1 MKTQVM
7 TNDFRLNN
15 YLARIGFSG
24 VIELDFA
31 TLAAIHAAHVNA
43 IPFEGFDPLLR
54 RPVKLD
60 LASVQEK
67 LVDSRRDGYCFE
79 QNVLFKAALE
89 TIGFNVTVLGGRVR
103 WMSPPDSPLGPR
115 EHMLLKVDLPEGPY
129 LADVGFGACVLDTPL
144 QFKTDVEQRTAMGTY
159 RLSNTDALFSLS
171 AKQPTGWRTAYVFN
185 LEPQIQSDYEL
196 GNWYTS
202 TSPLVPFISTLIME
216 RVSSDKR
223 FKLINRKFVIEA
235 RDGQVAVERSID
247 SAYELR
253 QVFDETFNVTPP
265 APVEEIFTRRIQV

>member
-7 TNDFRLNN
+7 TSDFRLDN

-24 VIELDFA
+24 VIKLDFA

-43 IPFEGFDPLLR
+43 IPFEGFDPLLC

-67 LVDSRRDGYCFE
+67 LVDSRRGGYCFE
-79 QNVLFKAALE
+79 QNVLFKSVLE
-89 TIGFNVTVLGGRVR
+89 TIGFKVTGFGGRVR

-129 LADVGFGACVLDTPL
+129 LADVGFGACVLDSPL
-144 QFKTDVEQRTAMGTY
+144 QFKTNVEQRTAMGTY
-159 RLSNTDALFSLS
+159 RLSKADGLFSLS

-202 TSPLVPFISTLIME
+202 TSPLVPFISMLIME

-253 QVFDETFNVTPP
+253 QVLDETFNVTPP
-265 APVEEIFTRRIQV
+265 APVEEIFIRIGD

>member
-1 MKTQVM
+1 
-7 TNDFRLNN
+7 
-15 YLARIGFSG
+15 
-24 VIELDFA
+24 
-31 TLAAIHAAHVNA
+31 
-43 IPFEGFDPLLR
+43 
-54 RPVKLD
+54 
-60 LASVQEK
+60 
-67 LVDSRRDGYCFE
+67 
-79 QNVLFKAALE
+79 
-89 TIGFNVTVLGGRVR
+89 
-103 WMSPPDSPLGPR
+103 
-115 EHMLLKVDLPEGPY
+115 
-129 LADVGFGACVLDTPL
+129 
-144 QFKTDVEQRTAMGTY
+144 MGTY
-159 RLSNTDALFSLS
+159 RLSNADGLFSLS

-235 RDGQVAVERSID
+235 RDGQVTVERSID

-265 APVEEIFTRRIQV
+265 APVEEIFTRIGD